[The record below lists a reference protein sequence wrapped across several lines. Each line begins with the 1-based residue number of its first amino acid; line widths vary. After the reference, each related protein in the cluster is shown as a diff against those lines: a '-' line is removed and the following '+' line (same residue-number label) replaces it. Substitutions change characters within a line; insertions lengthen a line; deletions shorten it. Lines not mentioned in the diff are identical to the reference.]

1 MPSAVVLYGLLAALL
16 AGAADFLAAL
26 VGRRLGGFLTL
37 FYMIASSAGLLLLA
51 QLWAREPLPTA
62 GDLLVLAV
70 AAVAAVAGYL
80 AFYRG
85 LVLGPVSVV
94 APVAACDGAV
104 AALLGLALAGGALG
118 AGHVAAIALLV
129 VGVALSAADLRG
141 FRAELAAPSKGP
153 LLALITMFGFGV
165 ALACLG
171 VVSKRSGSVLMP
183 VLVLRGLILAQLAVA
198 GGVCRQPLRAGL
210 VLVLAAAGVGLLDT
224 ASLLAFSRGAL
235 AEDRNG
241 VALLGPLYGA
251 YPAVTVLLSR
261 VFLKE
266 KIVFN
271 QRVGVALLLL
281 GIVLISTVQGA

>member
-51 QLWAREPLPTA
+51 QTWAREPLPTA
-62 GDLLVLAV
+62 GDLLILAV
-70 AAVAAVAGYL
+70 AAAAAVAGYL

-104 AALLGLALAGGALG
+104 AALLGLALVGGSLG
-118 AGHVAAIALLV
+118 VGHVVAISLLV
-129 VGVALSAADLRG
+129 VGVALAAADLRG
-141 FRAELAAPSKGP
+141 FRAGLTASKGP
-153 LLALITMFGFGV
+153 LLAVVTMFGFGV
-165 ALACLG
+165 ALAGLG
-171 VVSKRSGSVLMP
+171 VVSRRSGSVLMP
-183 VLVLRGLILAQLAVA
+183 VLVLRGLILAQLAATA
-198 GGVCRQPLRAGL
+198 GATRQRLRASL
-210 VLVLAAAGVGLLDT
+210 TLILAAVCVGLLDT

-235 AEDRNG
+235 AEDHNG

-271 QRVGVALLLL
+271 QRLGVALLLL
-281 GIVLISTVQGA
+281 GIVLISSVQGA